1 MNKNEIKILLSSA
14 LENLSV
20 IRTLIRTYLT
30 LHKVEERN
38 IMEILTITDELA
50 TNVVEH
56 GYQYQPGELIITIEK
71 EGSIIK
77 LVVEDNGVGFDES
90 KMSTVGL
97 HASLAA
103 KVVQAASKYAV
114 DINLI
119 YNDKVIDV
127 KSILGLMSLAIPA
140 GENVVIEANGD
151 QAESAINDIATLLS

>member
-1 MNKNEIKILLSSA
+1 MEGDILNKNEIKILLSSA

-71 EGSIIK
+71 EGSVIK
-77 LVVEDNGVGFDES
+77 LMVEDNGVGFDES
-90 KMSTVGL
+90 KMSKEEGGMGL
-97 HASLAA
+97 RIARSMSDSFKIEK
-103 KVVQAASKYAV
+103 KVNGTKF
-114 DINLI
+114 
-119 YNDKVIDV
+119 KVEKKIKEV
-127 KSILGLMSLAIPA
+127 C
-140 GENVVIEANGD
+140 
-151 QAESAINDIATLLS
+151 

>member
-1 MNKNEIKILLSSA
+1 MEDDILNKNEIKILLSSA

-90 KMSTVGL
+90 KMSKEEGGMGL
-97 HASLAA
+97 RIARSMSDSFKIEK
-103 KVVQAASKYAV
+103 KVNGTKF
-114 DINLI
+114 
-119 YNDKVIDV
+119 KVEKKIKEV
-127 KSILGLMSLAIPA
+127 C
-140 GENVVIEANGD
+140 
-151 QAESAINDIATLLS
+151 

>member
-1 MNKNEIKILLSSA
+1 MEGDILNRNEIKILLSSA

-71 EGSIIK
+71 DGSIIK

-90 KMSTVGL
+90 KMSKEEGGMGL
-97 HASLAA
+97 RIARSMSDSFKIEK
-103 KVVQAASKYAV
+103 KVNGTKF
-114 DINLI
+114 
-119 YNDKVIDV
+119 KVEKKIKEV
-127 KSILGLMSLAIPA
+127 C
-140 GENVVIEANGD
+140 
-151 QAESAINDIATLLS
+151 

>member
-1 MNKNEIKILLSSA
+1 MEGDILNRNEIKILLSSA

-71 EGSIIK
+71 DGSIIK

-90 KMSTVGL
+90 KMSKEEGGMGL
-97 HASLAA
+97 RIAQSMSDSFKIEK
-103 KVVQAASKYAV
+103 KVNGTKF
-114 DINLI
+114 
-119 YNDKVIDV
+119 KVEKKIKEV
-127 KSILGLMSLAIPA
+127 C
-140 GENVVIEANGD
+140 
-151 QAESAINDIATLLS
+151 

>member
-1 MNKNEIKILLSSA
+1 MEGDILNKNEIKILLSSA

-90 KMSTVGL
+90 KMSKEEGGMGL
-97 HASLAA
+97 RIARSMSDSFKIEK
-103 KVVQAASKYAV
+103 KVNGTKF
-114 DINLI
+114 
-119 YNDKVIDV
+119 KVEKKIKEV
-127 KSILGLMSLAIPA
+127 C
-140 GENVVIEANGD
+140 
-151 QAESAINDIATLLS
+151 

>member
-1 MNKNEIKILLSSA
+1 MKGDILNKNEIKILLSSA

-90 KMSTVGL
+90 KMSKEEGGMGL
-97 HASLAA
+97 RIARSMSDSFKIEK
-103 KVVQAASKYAV
+103 KVNGTKF
-114 DINLI
+114 
-119 YNDKVIDV
+119 KVEKKIKEV
-127 KSILGLMSLAIPA
+127 C
-140 GENVVIEANGD
+140 
-151 QAESAINDIATLLS
+151 

>member
-1 MNKNEIKILLSSA
+1 MEGDILNKNEIKILLSSA

-56 GYQYQPGELIITIEK
+56 GYQYQPEELIITIEK

-90 KMSTVGL
+90 KMSKEEGGMGL
-97 HASLAA
+97 RIARSMSDSFKIEK
-103 KVVQAASKYAV
+103 KVNGTKF
-114 DINLI
+114 
-119 YNDKVIDV
+119 KVEKKIKEV
-127 KSILGLMSLAIPA
+127 C
-140 GENVVIEANGD
+140 
-151 QAESAINDIATLLS
+151 

>member
-1 MNKNEIKILLSSA
+1 MEGDILNKNEIKILLSSA

-90 KMSTVGL
+90 KMSKEEGGIGL
-97 HASLAA
+97 RIARSMSDSFKIEK
-103 KVVQAASKYAV
+103 KVNGTKF
-114 DINLI
+114 
-119 YNDKVIDV
+119 KVEKKIKEV
-127 KSILGLMSLAIPA
+127 C
-140 GENVVIEANGD
+140 
-151 QAESAINDIATLLS
+151 

>member
-90 KMSTVGL
+90 KMSKEEGGMGL
-97 HASLAA
+97 RIARSMSDSFKIKK
-103 KVVQAASKYAV
+103 KVNGTKF
-114 DINLI
+114 
-119 YNDKVIDV
+119 KVEKKIKEV
-127 KSILGLMSLAIPA
+127 C
-140 GENVVIEANGD
+140 
-151 QAESAINDIATLLS
+151 

>member
-1 MNKNEIKILLSSA
+1 MFLKKNEIKILLSSA

-71 EGSIIK
+71 EGSVIK

-90 KMSTVGL
+90 KMSKEEGGMGL
-97 HASLAA
+97 RIARSMSDSFKIEKKLNGTKF
-103 KVVQAASKYAV
+103 KVEKKIKEVC
-114 DINLI
+114 
-119 YNDKVIDV
+119 
-127 KSILGLMSLAIPA
+127 
-140 GENVVIEANGD
+140 
-151 QAESAINDIATLLS
+151 

>member
-1 MNKNEIKILLSSA
+1 MEGDILNKNEIKILLSSA

-90 KMSTVGL
+90 KMSKEEGGMGL
-97 HASLAA
+97 RIARSMSDSFKIKK
-103 KVVQAASKYAV
+103 KVNGTKF
-114 DINLI
+114 
-119 YNDKVIDV
+119 KVEKKIKEV
-127 KSILGLMSLAIPA
+127 C
-140 GENVVIEANGD
+140 
-151 QAESAINDIATLLS
+151 

>member
-56 GYQYQPGELIITIEK
+56 GYQYQPRELIITIEK

-90 KMSTVGL
+90 KMSKEEGGMGL
-97 HASLAA
+97 RIARSMSDSFKIEK
-103 KVVQAASKYAV
+103 KVNGTKF
-114 DINLI
+114 
-119 YNDKVIDV
+119 KVEKKIKEV
-127 KSILGLMSLAIPA
+127 C
-140 GENVVIEANGD
+140 
-151 QAESAINDIATLLS
+151 

>member
-1 MNKNEIKILLSSA
+1 MEGDILNRNEIKILLSSA

-71 EGSIIK
+71 DGGIIK

-90 KMSTVGL
+90 KMSKEEGGMGL
-97 HASLAA
+97 RIARSMSDSFKIEKKLNGTKF
-103 KVVQAASKYAV
+103 KVEKKIKEVC
-114 DINLI
+114 
-119 YNDKVIDV
+119 
-127 KSILGLMSLAIPA
+127 
-140 GENVVIEANGD
+140 
-151 QAESAINDIATLLS
+151 

>member
-1 MNKNEIKILLSSA
+1 MNRNEIKILLSSA

-90 KMSTVGL
+90 KMSKEEGGMGL
-97 HASLAA
+97 RIARSMSDSFKIEKKLNGTKF
-103 KVVQAASKYAV
+103 KVEKKIKEVC
-114 DINLI
+114 
-119 YNDKVIDV
+119 
-127 KSILGLMSLAIPA
+127 
-140 GENVVIEANGD
+140 
-151 QAESAINDIATLLS
+151 

>member
-1 MNKNEIKILLSSA
+1 MEGDILNKNEIKILLSSA

-90 KMSTVGL
+90 KMSKEEGGMGL
-97 HASLAA
+97 RIARSMSDSFKIEKKLNGTKF
-103 KVVQAASKYAV
+103 KVEKKIKEVC
-114 DINLI
+114 
-119 YNDKVIDV
+119 
-127 KSILGLMSLAIPA
+127 
-140 GENVVIEANGD
+140 
-151 QAESAINDIATLLS
+151 

>member
-1 MNKNEIKILLSSA
+1 MEGDILNRNEIKILLSSA

-71 EGSIIK
+71 DGSIIK
-77 LVVEDNGVGFDES
+77 LMVEDNGVGFDES
-90 KMSTVGL
+90 KMSKEEGGMGL
-97 HASLAA
+97 RIARSMSDSFKIEKKLNGTKF
-103 KVVQAASKYAV
+103 KVEKKIKEVC
-114 DINLI
+114 
-119 YNDKVIDV
+119 
-127 KSILGLMSLAIPA
+127 
-140 GENVVIEANGD
+140 
-151 QAESAINDIATLLS
+151 

>member
-1 MNKNEIKILLSSA
+1 MEVDILNKNEIKILLSSA

-71 EGSIIK
+71 EGSVIK

-90 KMSTVGL
+90 KMSKEEGGMGL
-97 HASLAA
+97 RIARSMSDSFKIEK
-103 KVVQAASKYAV
+103 KVNGTKF
-114 DINLI
+114 
-119 YNDKVIDV
+119 KVEKKIKEV
-127 KSILGLMSLAIPA
+127 C
-140 GENVVIEANGD
+140 
-151 QAESAINDIATLLS
+151 

>member
-1 MNKNEIKILLSSA
+1 MEGDILNKNEIKILLSSA

-50 TNVVEH
+50 TNVVVH

-90 KMSTVGL
+90 KMSKEEGGMGL
-97 HASLAA
+97 RIARSMSDSFKIEKKLNGTKF
-103 KVVQAASKYAV
+103 KVEKKIKEVC
-114 DINLI
+114 
-119 YNDKVIDV
+119 
-127 KSILGLMSLAIPA
+127 
-140 GENVVIEANGD
+140 
-151 QAESAINDIATLLS
+151 

>member
-1 MNKNEIKILLSSA
+1 MEGDILNKNEIKILLSSA

-71 EGSIIK
+71 EGSVIK

-90 KMSTVGL
+90 KMSKEEGGMGL
-97 HASLAA
+97 RIAR
-103 KVVQAASKYAV
+103 K
-114 DINLI
+114 
-119 YNDKVIDV
+119 
-127 KSILGLMSLAIPA
+127 MSDSF
-140 GENVVIEANGD
+140 VIEKKVNGTKFKV
-151 QAESAINDIATLLS
+151 EKKIKEVC